1 MFVFATGPRIEQKS
15 RLSIFGTPSTTPS
28 VVFSPRLLVYG
39 IFLNIEYVVTRSFL
53 DILTRLSVSKIFGY
67 TLSGP
72 IAGLSKMFNEAF
84 APADIAFCL
93 NSMLVGI

>member
-1 MFVFATGPRIEQKS
+1 M
-15 RLSIFGTPSTTPS
+15 
-28 VVFSPRLLVYG
+28 
-39 IFLNIEYVVTRSFL
+39 TRSFL

-84 APADIAFCL
+84 APADVALCL